1 MDISTL
7 PKGVWYEAPK
17 RRYRVRRYHN
27 KQVYGPFYF
36 RTLEAALTRYE
47 ALCEELAQI
56 PKEPRPRR
64 KPIAK
69 GE

>member
-1 MDISTL
+1 MDITSL

-27 KQVYGPFYF
+27 KLVYGPYYY
-36 RTLEAALTRYE
+36 RTLEAAMARYDT
-47 ALCEELAQI
+47 LCEELAQI
-56 PKEPRPRR
+56 PKDSRPRR
-64 KPIAK
+64 KLTSE

>member
-17 RRYRVRRYHN
+17 RRYRVRKYHN
-27 KQVYGPFYF
+27 KTVYGPYYF
-36 RTLEAALTRYE
+36 RTLEAAMARYE
-47 ALCEELAQI
+47 SLCAELAQI
-56 PKEPRPRR
+56 PKDPRPRR
-64 KPIAK
+64 KPKAQ